1 MVKSQL
7 MSFLM
12 GGTALVIIK
21 ELLKT
26 VSPENAAIVL
36 TFPVTLFSAFLL
48 KDTEKSIR
56 YAKRFIKQE
65 IILLFLSVFF
75 IYFSDNFSNNLIFL
89 ISLIFW
95 FIFSFY
101 VF

>member
-7 MSFLM
+7 LSFLM

-48 KDTEKSIR
+48 KDTEQSII
-56 YAKRFIKQE
+56 YAKRFIKEE
-65 IILLFLSVFF
+65 I
-75 IYFSDNFSNNLIFL
+75 NL
-89 ISLIFW
+89 
-95 FIFSFY
+95 
-101 VF
+101 

>member
-7 MSFLM
+7 ISFLM

-48 KDTEKSIR
+48 KDKEKSII

-75 IYFSDNFSNNLIFL
+75 IYFSNNFSNNLIFF

>member
-1 MVKSQL
+1 MVQSQL

-48 KDTEKSIR
+48 KDKEKSII

-75 IYFSDNFSNNLIFL
+75 IYFSDNFSNNLIFF

>member
-7 MSFLM
+7 ISFLM

-48 KDTEKSIR
+48 KDKEKSIR

-75 IYFSDNFSNNLIFL
+75 IYFSDNFSNNLIFF